1 MFPAFVIQNLWVCS
15 VASLQEMYSVGVVLL
30 QFSICAGR
38 ADVYFCAFRNSESV
52 GVHSSLPARNV
63 ASELAQAVAPV
74 YVWVA
79 VCFLPS

>member
-15 VASLQEMYSVGVVLL
+15 VASLQEMYSVGC
-30 QFSICAGR
+30 FSSICVGGCVFPAL
-38 ADVYFCAFRNSESV
+38 VIQNLWVCTIVSLQECA
-52 GVHSSLPARNV
+52 ARNV
-63 ASELAQAVAPV
+63 AAQAVAPV